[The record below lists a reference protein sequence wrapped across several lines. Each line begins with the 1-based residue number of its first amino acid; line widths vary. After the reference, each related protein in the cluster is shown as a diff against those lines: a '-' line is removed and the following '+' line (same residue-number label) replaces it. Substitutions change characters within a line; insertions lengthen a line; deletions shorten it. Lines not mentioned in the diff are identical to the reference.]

1 MEQEYKWIIDEKKIK
16 NILDSEFVSI
26 YIISE
31 GKIDMEATYYDD
43 IYGTIKKMRGALRR
57 RKQNEK
63 YICCLK
69 IEQKSNNNCKKRK
82 EYELEENNIY
92 KALEKFPD
100 IGAPKELCEK
110 IRKEELIQLCTL
122 KFYRSAYKL
131 KIKENCIVELSFDK
145 GEMIKGEKRQEFME
159 MELEFKSGN
168 ENEFHT
174 YANMLESKF
183 DLRLQPLSKIAR
195 AMKL

>member
-1 MEQEYKWIIDEKKIK
+1 MEQEYKWVIDEKKIK
-16 NILDSEFVSI
+16 NMLNSESVSR
-26 YIISE
+26 YIINE
-31 GKIDMEATYYDD
+31 DKIDMEATYYDD
-43 IYGTIKKMRGALRR
+43 IYGTIKKMCGALRK
-57 RKQNEK
+57 RKQNEE

-82 EYELEENNIY
+82 EYKLEENNIY

-100 IGAPKELCEK
+100 MGAPKELCEK
-110 IRKEELIQLCTL
+110 IRKQELIQLCTL

-131 KIKENCIVELSFDK
+131 KIKEDCILELSFDK
-145 GEMIKGEKRQEFME
+145 GEMIKGEKRQDFME
-159 MELEFKSGN
+159 MELEFKSGD
-168 ENEFHT
+168 ENKFHT

-183 DLRLQPLSKIAR
+183 DLKIQPLSKIAR

>member
-1 MEQEYKWIIDEKKIK
+1 MEQEYKWVIDEKKIK
-16 NILDSEFVSI
+16 NMLNSESVSR
-26 YIISE
+26 YIINE
-31 GKIDMEATYYDD
+31 DKIDMEATYYDD
-43 IYGTIKKMRGALRR
+43 IYGTIKKMCGALRKR
-57 RKQNEK
+57 RQNEE

-100 IGAPKELCEK
+100 MGAPKELCEK
-110 IRKEELIQLCTL
+110 IRKQELIQLCTL
-122 KFYRSAYKL
+122 KFYRSACKL
-131 KIKENCIVELSFDK
+131 KIKEDCILELSFDK
-145 GEMIKGEKRQEFME
+145 GKMIKGEKRQDFME
-159 MELEFKSGN
+159 MELEFKSGD
-168 ENEFHT
+168 ENKFHT

-183 DLRLQPLSKIAR
+183 DLKIQPLSKIAR

>member
-1 MEQEYKWIIDEKKIK
+1 MEQEYKWTINEKKIK

-43 IYGTIKKMRGALRR
+43 IYGTIKKMCGALRR

-131 KIKENCIVELSFDK
+131 KIKGNCIVELSFDK
-145 GEMIKGEKRQEFME
+145 GEMIRGEKKQEFME

-183 DLRLQPLSKIAR
+183 DLRIQPLSKIAR

>member
-1 MEQEYKWIIDEKKIK
+1 MEQEYKWVIDEKKIK
-16 NILDSEFVSI
+16 NMLNSESVSR
-26 YIISE
+26 YIINE
-31 GKIDMEATYYDD
+31 DKIDMEATYYDD
-43 IYGTIKKMRGALRR
+43 IYGTIKKMCGALRKR
-57 RKQNEK
+57 RQNEE

-100 IGAPKELCEK
+100 MGAPKELCEK
-110 IRKEELIQLCTL
+110 IRKQELIQLCTL

-131 KIKENCIVELSFDK
+131 KIKEDCILELSFDK
-145 GEMIKGEKRQEFME
+145 GEMIKGEKRQDFME
-159 MELEFKSGN
+159 MELEFKSGD
-168 ENEFHT
+168 ENKFHT

-183 DLRLQPLSKIAR
+183 DLKIQPLSKIAR

>member
-1 MEQEYKWIIDEKKIK
+1 MEQEYKWVIDEKKIK
-16 NILDSEFVSI
+16 NMLNSESVSR
-26 YIISE
+26 YIINE
-31 GKIDMEATYYDD
+31 DKIDMEATYYDD
-43 IYGTIKKMRGALRR
+43 IYGTIKKMCGALRK
-57 RKQNEK
+57 RKQNEE

-100 IGAPKELCEK
+100 MGAPKELCEK
-110 IRKEELIQLCTL
+110 IRKQELIQLCTL

-131 KIKENCIVELSFDK
+131 KIKEDCILELSFDK
-145 GEMIKGEKRQEFME
+145 GEMIKGEKRQDFME
-159 MELEFKSGN
+159 MELEFKSGD
-168 ENEFHT
+168 ENKFHT

-183 DLRLQPLSKIAR
+183 DLKIQPLSKIAR

>member
-1 MEQEYKWIIDEKKIK
+1 MEQEYKWVIDEKKIK
-16 NILDSEFVSI
+16 NMLNSESVSR
-26 YIISE
+26 YIINE
-31 GKIDMEATYYDD
+31 DKIDMEATYYDD
-43 IYGTIKKMRGALRR
+43 IYGTIKKMCGALRK
-57 RKQNEK
+57 RKQNEE

-110 IRKEELIQLCTL
+110 IRKQELIQLCTL

-131 KIKENCIVELSFDK
+131 KIKEDCILELSFDK
-145 GEMIKGEKRQEFME
+145 GEMIKGEKRQDFME
-159 MELEFKSGN
+159 MELEFKSGD
-168 ENEFHT
+168 ENKFHT

-183 DLRLQPLSKIAR
+183 DLKIQPLSKIAR

>member
-1 MEQEYKWIIDEKKIK
+1 
-16 NILDSEFVSI
+16 
-26 YIISE
+26 
-31 GKIDMEATYYDD
+31 MEATYYDD
-43 IYGTIKKMRGALRR
+43 IYGTIKKMCGALRR
-57 RKQNEK
+57 KKQNEK
-63 YICCLK
+63 CICCLK
-69 IEQKSNNNCKKRK
+69 IEQKSYNNCKKRK

-131 KIKENCIVELSFDK
+131 KIKGNCIVELSFDK
-145 GEMIKGEKRQEFME
+145 GEMIKGEKKQDFME

-183 DLRLQPLSKIAR
+183 DLRIQPLSKIAR